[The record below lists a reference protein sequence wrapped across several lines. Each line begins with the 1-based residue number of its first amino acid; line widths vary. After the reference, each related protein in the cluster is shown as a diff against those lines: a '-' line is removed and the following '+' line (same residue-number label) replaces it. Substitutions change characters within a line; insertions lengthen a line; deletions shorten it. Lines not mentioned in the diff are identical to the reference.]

1 MITSVSIN
9 FFFQASLDLTNHK
22 VKPRCLRYA
31 WGDCG
36 KKCFTLVCT
45 VNQLP
50 CVEGLMPTSLKLQGN
65 LIIFKDYFILPVA
78 DLNVSFQD
86 TPGMGTP
93 IFDITVNCMTVTVAF
108 QHD

>member
-1 MITSVSIN
+1 
-9 FFFQASLDLTNHK
+9 
-22 VKPRCLRYA
+22 
-31 WGDCG
+31 
-36 KKCFTLVCT
+36 
-45 VNQLP
+45 
-50 CVEGLMPTSLKLQGN
+50 MPTSLKLQGN
-65 LIIFKDYFILPVA
+65 LIIFKDSFILPVA